1 MLGEFKSRRPPKN
14 FNLLYLETNEVYFM
28 SLKASLV
35 FDSTSEEYPPTL

>member
-28 SLKASLV
+28 TLKASLIL
-35 FDSTSEEYPPTL
+35 DATHE